1 MQAGNA
7 ARLDGPGQRDGRG
20 ENVERQRPPRGPGMR
35 EVPFAA
41 DCIVIGDTQEA
52 VVVAQRSALGSGAG
66 DKARDAGIEVGAQL
80 LAGQPTRT
88 PFQNATRSLISAA
101 AGFGSA

>member
-7 ARLDGPGQRDGRG
+7 ARLDGSCQRNRRR
-20 ENVERQRPPRGPGMR
+20 EIVRWQRSPRGPGVR
-35 EVPFAA
+35 QVPFAA
-41 DCIVIGDTQEA
+41 DCIVIGDAQEA
-52 VVVAQRSALGSGAG
+52 VVVAQRPALGSGAG
-66 DKARDAGIEVGAQL
+66 DEARDAGIEGGAQL